1 MTGQAARIR
10 LLQGMSLFGGMS
22 PVALSLVLERGAW
35 VTVPEGDYF
44 FREGDR
50 GVATYA
56 LEQGRVAI
64 LKRWRD
70 ADWELHQLRAG
81 DCFGEVALVDFGP
94 RSASVRALEDC
105 RALEIAPPLLRALRD
120 LDLEQFTLIYMNMAR
135 ELSRRLRAADGRL
148 FRLGMASGEVTGWG
162 APAT

>member
-10 LLQGMSLFGGMS
+10 LLQGMSIFGGMS
-22 PVALSLVLERGAW
+22 PAALSLVLERSAA
-35 VTVPEGDYF
+35 VAVPEGDYF

-50 GVATYA
+50 GASTYA

-64 LKRWRD
+64 LKRWHG
-70 ADWELHQLRAG
+70 AEWELHQLRPG

-135 ELSRRLRAADGRL
+135 ELSRRLRAADARL
-148 FRLGMASGEVTGWG
+148 FRLGVEAGDVAGWG